1 MKSFS
6 TPDKIKCCA
15 WSFDGK
21 RLASGSID
29 RTCKIWSFASKEPLI
44 TLKGHSESINALKWT
59 ADALAS
65 VSADKSLRLWDLRS
79 QQATLV
85 IQTDEPLINLACHS
99 SGCIAV
105 GSKLDTLSFID
116 PRMGI
121 VHKIQND
128 FQVNEFGWAGDLFL
142 IPNDRGQV
150 KFLDYP
156 SYQDAFTLNA
166 HTANLYCLDVDPTG
180 RYFALGG
187 ADAILSIW
195 DINNLICVST
205 MTRFET
211 PLRSIGFDST
221 GKLIAA
227 SSDDKFLDIW
237 YNSLTQHCRDWPAD
251 SFLAFLKCRESG
263 LASVQTAISI
273 CRS

>member
-15 WSFDGK
+15 WSLDGK

-29 RTCKIWSFASKEPLI
+29 RTCKIWSFSSKEPLI

-85 IQTDEPLINLACHS
+85 IQTDEPLINLACHP

-150 KFLDYP
+150 NFLNP

-195 DINNLICVST
+195 DIKNLICVST

-237 YNSLTQHCRDWPAD
+237 YNSLTQRCRNWPAG
-251 SFLAFLKCRESG
+251 SFLAFLKCRESS
-263 LASVQTAISI
+263 LASIQTAISV